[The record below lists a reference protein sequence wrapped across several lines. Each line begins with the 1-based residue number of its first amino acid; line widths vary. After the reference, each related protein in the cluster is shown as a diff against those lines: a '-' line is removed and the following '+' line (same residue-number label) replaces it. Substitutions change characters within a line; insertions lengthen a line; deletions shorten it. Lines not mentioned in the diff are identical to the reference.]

1 MSFPGCR
8 KAPKILLPLLKGPHR
23 LLNWQ
28 IQITRVSWVGQSTS
42 FLHTLLKKHHVKMTL
57 RIHALSVLFTTS
69 PSQKSANYLR
79 LWRRRSKTPNTIN
92 GKFLVKTS
100 FSQLFQLVLTTFSFD
115 PNAVSS
121 LLVPY
126 LTSAMDWHCC
136 LVFCL
141 WKKLEHIWCFKR
153 NDVAMA

>member
-1 MSFPGCR
+1 MHLRCWFARKMSQFTRFCGVKFLAWKSGCV
-8 KAPKILLPLLKGPHR
+8 KFLTNSMSDVKI
-23 LLNWQ
+23 
-28 IQITRVSWVGQSTS
+28 T
-42 FLHTLLKKHHVKMTL
+42 LH
-57 RIHALSVLFTTS
+57 IHALSVLFTTS

-153 NDVAMA
+153 NNVAMA